1 MSLVKFMDRVERGL
15 REYFKGNAA
24 IAVFREQVEGGDVV
38 RFAKLEEIEAP
49 WAELKI
55 WCGHGPGSGKVVVR
69 AMAPRPKNVSHYNWP
84 KLNSC
89 TFSLETSVSDKT
101 IANRVMREIIEPARE
116 PMARYLEIIAHQ
128 EAEEAAL
135 PAVIAKF
142 RAMGINVRTPQSANA
157 TEADFYISQT
167 AMDNSPQISISGRV
181 HANGRVTLERCY
193 LDAERGEALMKLIS
207 EIK

>member
-15 REYFKGNAA
+15 REYFKGNA
-24 IAVFREQVEGGDVV
+24 
-38 RFAKLEEIEAP
+38 
-49 WAELKI
+49 
-55 WCGHGPGSGKVVVR
+55 
-69 AMAPRPKNVSHYNWP
+69 
-84 KLNSC
+84 
-89 TFSLETSVSDKT
+89 
-101 IANRVMREIIEPARE
+101 
-116 PMARYLEIIAHQ
+116 
-128 EAEEAAL
+128 
-135 PAVIAKF
+135 
-142 RAMGINVRTPQSANA
+142 ANA